1 MNEQRARLVHANRTD
16 PWLDAQQRKCQD
28 KRRYVSKRIADIWA
42 DHHLETHGTL
52 SGAYRCKHCKQW
64 HLSSRVRD
72 RHPLNNPVG
81 DNWAQVT
88 YGLVPRA
95 NDAQPTTA
103 ALEQQ

>member
-28 KRRYVSKRIADIWA
+28 KRRYVSKRIADVWA

-81 DNWAQVT
+81 DNWAQVA

-95 NDAQPTTA
+95 DESQPKTA